1 MGQKC
6 SAGMPDNVA
15 NRDPILSEVS
25 RTIHSKVPEMLDFQ
39 ASGNKNDFGSV
50 EAFCKNMKT
59 SFVFAD
65 GRVATVAKVR
75 DSARPSEYS
84 KILLKSIDSMNM
96 FCDNSGCVAIITVE
110 CVRSLMPGLYEI
122 LENTVTMAD
131 ASIKSEAKDKLDKGA
146 KVTVDKVVRV
156 GERLRGQLRG
166 SKTWIT
172 LEKTGSDV
180 QFVSLLQADQ
190 KQKAMGDLHTY
201 SLTMERCENQED
213 NFEWKLI
220 HVSMQ
225 LNN

>member
-25 RTIHSKVPEMLDFQ
+25 RTIHSKVPELLDFQ
-39 ASGNKNDFGSV
+39 ASGNKKDFGSV

-96 FCDNSGCVAIITVE
+96 FCDNRGCVAIITVE

-156 GERLRGQLRG
+156 GERLRGQLRSG
-166 SKTWIT
+166 AWIT
-172 LEKTGSDV
+172 LEKTGSGV
-180 QFVSLLQADQ
+180 QFVSLLQAG
-190 KQKAMGDLHTY
+190 QKAMGDLFTY

-213 NFEWKLI
+213 SFEWKLI

-225 LNN
+225 ANN

>member
-25 RTIHSKVPEMLDFQ
+25 RTIHSKVPEMLQFQ
-39 ASGNKNDFGSV
+39 ASGERKDFGSV
-50 EAFCKNMKT
+50 EAFCKDMNTK
-59 SFVFAD
+59 FVFAD
-65 GRVATVAKVR
+65 GRVATVAQVR

-84 KILLKSIDSMNM
+84 EILLKSIDSMNT
-96 FCDNSGCVAIITVE
+96 FCDKNACVATITVE
-110 CVRSLMPGLYEI
+110 CVRPLVPGLYEI
-122 LENTVTMAD
+122 LENTVTMASS
-131 ASIKSEAKDKLDKGA
+131 SIESAAKDKLDKGA

-180 QFVSLLQADQ
+180 QFVNLLQADQ

-225 LNN
+225 SNN

>member
-1 MGQKC
+1 
-6 SAGMPDNVA
+6 MPDNVA

-156 GERLRGQLRG
+156 GERLRGQLRSG
-166 SKTWIT
+166 AWIT

-180 QFVSLLQADQ
+180 QFVSLLQAG
-190 KQKAMGDLHTY
+190 QKAMGDLHTY

-213 NFEWKLI
+213 SFEWKLI

-225 LNN
+225 ANN

>member
-166 SKTWIT
+166 SGTWIT
-172 LEKTGSDV
+172 LEKTGSNV
-180 QFVSLLQADQ
+180 QFVNLLQADP
-190 KQKAMGDLHTY
+190 KAIGDLHTY
-201 SLTMERCENQED
+201 SLTMEGSETEGD
-213 NFEWKLI
+213 SLDWKLV

-225 LNN
+225 ANN